1 MGRSPTEPTRHATP
15 PVVLPLEPWLLEARP
30 VPGCDVCGALDRQL
44 QAALDAGDTRTAGDW
59 AHEIR
64 LHPHVTVSGGG
75 T

>member
-1 MGRSPTEPTRHATP
+1 M
-15 PVVLPLEPWLLEARP
+15 
-30 VPGCDVCGALDRQL
+30 CGALDRQL